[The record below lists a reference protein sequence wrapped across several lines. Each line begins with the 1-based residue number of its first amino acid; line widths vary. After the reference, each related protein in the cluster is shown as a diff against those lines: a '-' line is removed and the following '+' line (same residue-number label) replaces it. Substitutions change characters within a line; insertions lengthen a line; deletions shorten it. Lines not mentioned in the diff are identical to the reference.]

1 MDKWWLLLPWITVS
15 QVPSS
20 VHTIYWFLKQPR
32 VAPVIT
38 PKSRLGKLK
47 WHTQGQVTHP
57 RSHSPGVLKPWVI
70 LWFILRNTYFFVFVL
85 LPGNKLQKLCRFLS
99 DKTTRGIFCSHK
111 ATLGAWKASGHQKD
125 PAMIRSLEFSTPP
138 PSASMTC
145 WKLHLPHSPEMEEA
159 LEMELI
165 TGHAYMMKAP

>member
-1 MDKWWLLLPWITVS
+1 M
-15 QVPSS
+15 
-20 VHTIYWFLKQPR
+20 
-32 VAPVIT
+32 
-38 PKSRLGKLK
+38 
-47 WHTQGQVTHP
+47 THP
-57 RSHSPGVLKPWVI
+57 RSGDSPKVTQSGSSETRGDTVI
-70 LWFILRNTYFFVFVL
+70 YTKKYIFFVFVL

-159 LEMELI
+159 LGMELI